1 MLNLS
6 FVNTRQIYN
15 HLWDTITHFALHSVF
30 SIYKVVFKV
39 QNYFKRIMNDDI
51 KFVDVKEYTHFK
63 IYEYIFIHNN
73 KTYQFN
79 YIIDNDNDSDINT
92 LLIDTL
98 NNIENKDKNKQRILH
113 VSLQNENT
121 EFLCDITKEL
131 QKFKYYFDLD
141 PGISTDEVL
150 DNNSSAKQTCTKQ
163 ILTLLYWKDI
173 VHIIENKYNRIL
185 DPHDIY
191 LYFILNDT
199 VLTEKTLVLSSILND
214 PVLF

>member
-1 MLNLS
+1 MFS
-6 FVNTRQIYN
+6 FINTREIYN
-15 HLWDTITHFALHSVF
+15 NVWNTITHFAISSVF

-51 KFVDVKEYTHFK
+51 KFVDVKNYTHFK
-63 IYEYIFIHNN
+63 VYDYLFIHNN
-73 KTYQFN
+73 KTYQFH
-79 YIIDNDNDSDINT
+79 YIVNNDNDSDVNT
-92 LLIDTL
+92 LLIDTV

-113 VSLQNENT
+113 VSLQNDNE

-141 PGISTDEVL
+141 TDSST
-150 DNNSSAKQTCTKQ
+150 TCTTQ
-163 ILTLLYWKDI
+163 ILYWKDI
-173 VHIIENKYNRIL
+173 VHIVENKYNRIL
-185 DPHDIY
+185 DVNCLY

-199 VLTEKTLVLSSILND
+199 VLTEKTLLLSSILND